1 MTEEPTTTTAQAKPE
16 TSEEKSDLRGTI
28 IRLVVASLLVGLIMK
43 WSGFTPITLLH
54 FLGDS
59 FRDVF
64 DNIGSVAA
72 TVGEW
77 LLLGATIVV
86 PVWFVMRLLGGRGR
100 G

>member
-1 MTEEPTTTTAQAKPE
+1 MTEEPTTTEQTAA
-16 TSEEKSDLRGTI
+16 TNEEKGDLRGTI
-28 IRLVVASLLVGLIMK
+28 IRLVVASLVVGLIMK

-59 FRDVF
+59 FRDIF

-86 PVWFVMRLLGGRGR
+86 PVWFVMRLLGRR
-100 G
+100 

>member
-1 MTEEPTTTTAQAKPE
+1 MTEEPTTTEQTAAA
-16 TSEEKSDLRGTI
+16 TEEKGDLRGTI
-28 IRLVVASLLVGLIMK
+28 IRLVVASLIVGLIMK

-59 FRDVF
+59 FRDIF

-72 TVGEW
+72 TIGEW

-86 PVWFVMRLLGGRGR
+86 PVWFVMRLLGRGR
-100 G
+100 

>member
-1 MTEEPTTTTAQAKPE
+1 MTEEPTTTPQTDAAN
-16 TSEEKSDLRGTI
+16 EEKGDLRGTI
-28 IRLVVASLLVGLIMK
+28 IRLVVASLVVGLIMK

-59 FRDVF
+59 FRDIF

-86 PVWFVMRLLGGRGR
+86 PVWFVMRLLGGRR
-100 G
+100 GQ

>member
-1 MTEEPTTTTAQAKPE
+1 MTEDPVTTGSPAE
-16 TSEEKSDLRGTI
+16 TEVEEKSDLRGTI
-28 IRLVVASLLVGLIMK
+28 IRLVVASLIVGLIMK

-59 FRDVF
+59 FRDIF
-64 DNIGSVAA
+64 NNIGAVAS

-86 PVWFVMRLLGGRGR
+86 PVWLVMRLLGGKRG
-100 G
+100 

>member
-1 MTEEPTTTTAQAKPE
+1 MTEEPTTTPQTDAAN
-16 TSEEKSDLRGTI
+16 EEKGDLRGTI
-28 IRLVVASLLVGLIMK
+28 IRLVVASLVVGLIMK

-59 FRDVF
+59 FRDIF

-86 PVWFVMRLLGGRGR
+86 PVWFVMRLLGGRQGQ
-100 G
+100 

>member
-1 MTEEPTTTTAQAKPE
+1 MTEEPTTTEQTAAAH
-16 TSEEKSDLRGTI
+16 EEKGDLRGTI
-28 IRLVVASLLVGLIMK
+28 IRLVVASLVVGLIMK

-59 FRDVF
+59 FRDIF

-86 PVWFVMRLLGGRGR
+86 PVWFVMRLLGRR
-100 G
+100 R

>member
-1 MTEEPTTTTAQAKPE
+1 MTEEPTTRAETTPDA
-16 TSEEKSDLRGTI
+16 TEEKGDLRGTI
-28 IRLVVASLLVGLIMK
+28 IRLVLASLVVGLIMK

-59 FRDVF
+59 FRDIF

-86 PVWFVMRLLGGRGR
+86 PVWLAMRLLGGKRGQ
-100 G
+100 

>member
-1 MTEEPTTTTAQAKPE
+1 MTEEPTTTQAATPE
-16 TSEEKSDLRGTI
+16 DTGEKADLRGTI
-28 IRLVVASLLVGLIMK
+28 IRLVVASLIVGLIMK

-59 FRDVF
+59 FRDIF

-86 PVWFVMRLLGGRGR
+86 PVWFVMRLLGRR
-100 G
+100 R

>member
-1 MTEEPTTTTAQAKPE
+1 MTEEPTTSQQTAPE
-16 TSEEKSDLRGTI
+16 TSEEKGDLRGTI
-28 IRLVVASLLVGLIMK
+28 IRLVIASLIVGLVMK

-59 FRDVF
+59 FRDIF
-64 DNIGSVAA
+64 DNIGAVAA

-86 PVWFVMRLLGGRGR
+86 PVWLAMRLLGGGKRG
-100 G
+100 